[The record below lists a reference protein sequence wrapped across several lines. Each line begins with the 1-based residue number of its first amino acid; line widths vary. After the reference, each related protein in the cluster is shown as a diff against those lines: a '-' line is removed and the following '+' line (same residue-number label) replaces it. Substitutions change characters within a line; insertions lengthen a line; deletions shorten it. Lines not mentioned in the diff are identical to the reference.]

1 MEVFDFFS
9 VDLGTGLRKPKTK
22 LDEVFLYLCLGV
34 GQSLHHGNQG
44 WLEKSCI
51 SE

>member
-1 MEVFDFFS
+1 VEVFDFS
-9 VDLGTGLRKPKTK
+9 VDLGTGLRKPKAK

-34 GQSLHHGNQG
+34 GNQCLHHGNQG